1 MTRRPSWPVAP
12 VTAMIVMFLLLFSGR
27 SSSRTLAYFS

>member
-12 VTAMIVMFLLLFSGR
+12 VMAMIVMFLFLFSGR
-27 SSSRTLAYFS
+27 SSSRPIAYFS

>member
-12 VTAMIVMFLLLFSGR
+12 VTAMIVMFLLLFSGQASPR
-27 SSSRTLAYFS
+27 RIAYFS